1 MFEAVYITDAKHA
14 LVYEYLVS
22 SYSPHFLSI
31 SPVIEATRYEENS
44 DPLKSNEAPLP
55 LVKVNQEFHVCSR
68 KDEGLIL
75 YLLFSTS
82 AAEKT
87 NPLTPFLFINRLLD
101 VMHEYFGAP
110 LTVSKVD
117 ANTDTLTLLLNEMI
131 DNGIPNITDS
141 NQLRDLVSVKSF
153 LSKILSSG
161 TDIASAAS
169 KKTLSSFSGVSKP
182 SVSSTPSNADN
193 ETVPW
198 RRANV
203 KYTNNE
209 MYVDFIETVNVIL
222 KPKKSRKKVELLS
235 SQNFDSVFYSTS
247 TVTSSSNKLSPVTGS
262 INGQLDFL
270 CRLSGEP
277 SLQIAFNSASS
288 YIEAPR
294 FHPCINVDSWQ
305 RSKDTLSFIPP
316 DGQSTLMSY
325 QVDLDNLPQKKS
337 LSMLGLPEFDC
348 QSGLGINENE
358 FEVRVITSKHHG
370 ISKID
375 AIKLEVF
382 AFEQNV
388 SLLTGGEVS
397 DDDENESN
405 NMVNTIKSIKVT
417 HGDFRY
423 KGEGKGEWVMKDLV
437 PGVQPVFRGCIHTA
451 DDDALTDSSRTP
463 SLHENLIEVTDE
475 SNKAS
480 AKKPVAPLF
489 YNVSFTYKG
498 GLASGLK
505 IDNLKVISS
514 KGLGDSVKPYKGVR
528 YITTTGDYAIR
539 M

>member
-1 MFEAVYITDAKHA
+1 MFEAVYIADAKDS
-14 LVYEYLVS
+14 LVFEHLVLLH
-22 SYSPHFLSI
+22 SPHYLLLNTL
-31 SPVIEATRYEENS
+31 IESSRNEDNT
-44 DPLKSNEAPLP
+44 DLFKSSEPSLP
-55 LVKVNQEFHVCSR
+55 LIKVNLEFHICAR
-68 KDEGLIL
+68 KVEGVTI
-75 YLLFSTS
+75 YLLFHTS
-82 AAEKT
+82 SKWKT
-87 NPLTPFLFINRLLD
+87 SPLAPFLFINRLVE
-101 VMHEYFGAP
+101 VMNEYLGAP

-131 DNGIPNITDS
+131 DNGIANTTDS
-141 NQLRDLVSVKSF
+141 NQLRDLVLSKSF

-161 TDIASAAS
+161 SELASAAS
-169 KKTLSSFSGVSKP
+169 KKTLPSFSNISQP
-182 SVSSTPSNADN
+182 LTSTSLHSA
-193 ETVPW
+193 ESLYPW

-209 MYVDFIETVNVIL
+209 MYVDFVETVNVIL
-222 KPKKSRKKVELLS
+222 VPKKSKKKVELLS
-235 SQNFDSVFYSTS
+235 SQNFDSAFYSTS

-277 SLQIAFNSASS
+277 TLQIAFNSTST

-294 FHPCINVDSWQ
+294 FHPCINIESWQ
-305 RSKDTLSFIPP
+305 RNKDTLSFVPP

-325 QVDLDNLPQKKS
+325 QIDLDSLLAKTS

-348 QSGLGINENE
+348 QLGLGINENE

-370 ISKID
+370 VNKID
-375 AIKLEVF
+375 SIKIDVF
-382 AFEQNV
+382 AFEQNL
-388 SLLTGGEVS
+388 SILTGE
-397 DDDENESN
+397 DLNEDEDESN
-405 NMVNTIKSIKVT
+405 NVVSSIKSIKVT

-423 KGEGKGEWVMKDLV
+423 KGNGTGEWVIKDLV
-437 PGVQPVFRGCIHTA
+437 PGMQPVFRGCIYTTE
-451 DDDALTDSSRTP
+451 DDNLTDSSRTP
-463 SLHENLIEVTDE
+463 SLHENLIEVADK

-480 AKKPVAPLF
+480 MKKPVAPLF

-505 IDNLKVISS
+505 VESLKVISS
-514 KGLGDSVKPYKGVR
+514 KGMGDSVKPYKGVR